1 MSVME
6 HLDKHECVYKLS
18 RSVKTNRGVGKIA
31 MTQKR
36 LFLLA
41 EGRPG
46 YVEISTFRNIE
57 VRAGLWLPAVGP
69 PLHAAPAEPRAPAR
83 TVISL
88 TASLFLPLQDVRST
102 MAAFLLLRIPT
113 LKIKTAS
120 KKEVFEAN
128 LKTECDLWHLMVK
141 EMWAGRKLAD
151 DHKVCSHPGLRPLSD
166 AQHKA
171 RATRAWAWAQHLVRR
186 H

>member
-1 MSVME
+1 
-6 HLDKHECVYKLS
+6 
-18 RSVKTNRGVGKIA
+18 
-31 MTQKR
+31 
-36 LFLLA
+36 
-41 EGRPG
+41 
-46 YVEISTFRNIE
+46 
-57 VRAGLWLPAVGP
+57 
-69 PLHAAPAEPRAPAR
+69 
-83 TVISL
+83 
-88 TASLFLPLQDVRST
+88 
-102 MAAFLLLRIPT
+102 MATFLLLRIPT

-151 DHKVCSHPGLRPLSD
+151 DHKVCSHSGLRSLSD
-166 AQHKA
+166 AQRKA